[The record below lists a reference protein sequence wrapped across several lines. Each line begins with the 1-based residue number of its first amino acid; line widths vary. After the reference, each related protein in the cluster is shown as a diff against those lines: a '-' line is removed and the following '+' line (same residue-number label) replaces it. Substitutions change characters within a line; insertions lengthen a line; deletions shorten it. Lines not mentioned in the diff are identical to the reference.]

1 MGHAQHGSCTL
12 SARFLANIG
21 AYTPP
26 APVLHVLSHVHAVQ
40 DRDEPPEGPRLGASK
55 RVAGCVF
62 ANVAAERQLPSLTGF
77 RLMRRATE
85 VRQAAAAMQLTERE
99 WAPDP
104 RQLLMRPPTQLVLPL
119 AGYRCDEPG
128 WSGWQA

>member
-1 MGHAQHGSCTL
+1 M
-12 SARFLANIG
+12 
-21 AYTPP
+21 
-26 APVLHVLSHVHAVQ
+26 HAVQ

-85 VRQAAAAMQLTERE
+85 VRQAAATMQLTERE

-104 RQLLMRPPTQLVLPL
+104 RQLLVRPPTQLVLPL
-119 AGYRCDEPG
+119 AGYRSATSRAGAAGRRELVIQWCA
-128 WSGWQA
+128 SYVHS

>member
-1 MGHAQHGSCTL
+1 M
-12 SARFLANIG
+12 
-21 AYTPP
+21 
-26 APVLHVLSHVHAVQ
+26 
-40 DRDEPPEGPRLGASK
+40 RL
-55 RVAGCVF
+55 VF

-128 WSGWQA
+128 WSGWQAWELVDIQWCTVYVVHAQLYAPIAYV